1 MKNPLSRLMP
11 KRKEIKEPPSP
22 VTEEKRLAAIA
33 YGEASPANNP
43 DEMGGIAWAVANRAR
58 AWGNK
63 SIEQMVRKDPNYTF
77 ADDGKNERYNK
88 LINASAKELAAD
100 EGMSQAMTIA
110 GNALANNGTDPSN
123 GAYWWDGKDFMYNYR
138 RHRKVNDGF
147 RFSDPSHNIFELEEK
162 RVLRIKYKNIR
173 NKKTKKETK
182 EEVAR
187 YTYKWEST
195 AAHGETIFWKLSDEY
210 LNFSKAKAYR

>member
-1 MKNPLSRLMP
+1 MSLLS
-11 KRKEIKEPPSP
+11 KTKKAKATKKEPPSP
-22 VTEEKRLAAIA
+22 VTEQKRLAAIA

-43 DEMGGIAWAVANRAR
+43 DEMGGIAWATANRAR

-63 SIEQMVRKDPNYTF
+63 TIEQMVQKDPNYTF

-88 LINASAKELAAD
+88 LINAGEKELAAD
-100 EGMSQAMTIA
+100 EGMSQAMAIA
-110 GNALANNGTDPSN
+110 AQALANNGTDPSN
-123 GAYWWDGKDFMYNYR
+123 GAYWWDGKDFKYNYR
-138 RHRKVNDGF
+138 GHPKVREGF
-147 RFSDPSHNIFELEEK
+147 RFSDPAHNLFDLEEK
-162 RVLRIKYKNIR
+162 CVLRIKYKNIR
-173 NKKTKKETK
+173 NKKTKKVTK
-182 EEVAR
+182 EEVSR